1 MAHTTSYW
9 KKRQDAMMA
18 GLDKRDEKFTSNLA
32 KEYQRI
38 QNELEKDIAY
48 WYQSYGRA
56 ETLEYRSVMKKLSP
70 EEQASAFRDFDSFVS
85 ENPQYARLLP
95 IRNSIYQLNRL
106 EAMQLS
112 VRLKMAELGV
122 IEQKQMTMYLQS
134 SYRFGYQTT
143 MQNLENTDSF
153 FGFNERQLELTLSDK
168 WFNDKNYS
176 DRIWDN
182 KNTLRNWMTSDLATG
197 LQQGISYD
205 KMIKQLQQRI
215 DVGKFYAKRLVWTES
230 AFFLNTANAHAFQA
244 DGIKRYQYVAIID
257 ERTSKTCQTLNG
269 QIFDFA
275 NYKPGIN
282 APPMHSFCRSTI
294 VPLENE
300 AKVPNTVKTVYNE
313 SESDDILVREVV
325 NHNLSRDEAI
335 KRLSTEFDMGISET
349 SRTKLSE
356 TALNQTYSVLKAF
369 EDIYNILPD
378 KIPQVRALTKTEAKN
393 AIARYTRYRSN
404 SQPVEFGINTSY
416 FKNDIALKYLAE
428 ENVKNGWFSKNA
440 QANHVMI
447 HEFGHHLDYQLSKMQ
462 ESSFSVQVFNHMI
475 QDYGDKYTA
484 ESLAKETGRY
494 AYSYYNQRNSQTETF
509 AELFSEAYGDTP
521 REIALDFRTEFEKL
535 SKEVIKNARKS

>member
-1 MAHTTSYW
+1 
-9 KKRQDAMMA
+9 MMA

-56 ETLEYRSVMKKLSP
+56 ETMEYRSVMKKLSP
-70 EEQASAFRDFDSFVS
+70 EEQASAFRDFDSFVN

-122 IEQKQMTMYLQS
+122 IEQEQMRKYLQS
-134 SYRFGYQTT
+134 SYKFGYEST
-143 MQNLENTDSF
+143 MRNLENKESF
-153 FGFNERQLELTLSDK
+153 FGFNEKQLELTLSDK

-182 KNTLRNWMTSDLATG
+182 KDTLRNWMTSDLATG

-230 AFFLNTANAHAFQA
+230 AFFLNTANAHAFMA

-275 NYKPGIN
+275 DYKPGIN

-294 VPLENE
+294 IPLE
-300 AKVPNTVKTVYNE
+300 AA
-313 SESDDILVREVV
+313 
-325 NHNLSRDEAI
+325 LSRKQTTLTVEQAQKITPKNNQNRYTVNRNVINTKKYHDKFEAI
-335 KRLSTEFDMGISET
+335 KLNKNLLEKVYSKAIEALEIRDGTEYEDIFVFDSRTGLLLAQNIEPTEPFVSRVSRNDFENEKYDILTLLHNHPESGRLSFADIKTMYKNEDVDKSIAVGHDG
-349 SRTKLSE
+349 
-356 TALNQTYSVLKAF
+356 SVHMVYGMNRKKDLVRYHEKW
-369 EDIYNILPD
+369 YNYYKSLGYP
-378 KIPQVRALTKTEAKN
+378 
-393 AIARYTRYRSN
+393 SN
-404 SQPVEFGINTSY
+404 
-416 FKNDIALKYLAE
+416 
-428 ENVKNGWFSKNA
+428 
-440 QANHVMI
+440 
-447 HEFGHHLDYQLSKMQ
+447 
-462 ESSFSVQVFNHMI
+462 
-475 QDYGDKYTA
+475 
-484 ESLAKETGRY
+484 ESLLRATDRLYESGAFKY
-494 AYSYYNQRNSQTETF
+494 V
-509 AELFSEAYGDTP
+509 
-521 REIALDFRTEFEKL
+521 K
-535 SKEVIKNARKS
+535 K